1 MDNNK
6 DLMAAAALTSDYD
19 GIALIDV
26 ANGRIRGDESV
37 NIFSSRV
44 EGDFTRIGYEGQLNS
59 FIEQLVAAEDKAKT
73 RMAMELDL
81 VISSLYTKKAYY
93 VNYRVN
99 IDGNLKNYQTKFCR
113 VPSADS
119 DLIAAGTC
127 DVSAP
132 LSEFLHRVDTA
143 KRQAE
148 AINDAKNQFLTNL
161 SHDIRTP
168 LNGVMG
174 MMEMAR
180 RNVTDVNKVSKYL
193 ENMEHES
200 NHLQSLLNDV
210 LDISS
215 LEDNHVSIIN
225 RPINITLFAENCV
238 SIVSG
243 ELVGKEVNLTTEFSQ
258 FEHPYVLGDE
268 MHLQKA
274 LVNILDNAIKFT
286 RDGDII
292 FFRIFENVLDDD
304 KVSYKFEI
312 EDTGIGMRA
321 EFLEHIFDPFSQ
333 EFKGSGN
340 SQQGSGLGLTI
351 SKKLLDLMG
360 GRIRVRST
368 QGIGSKFTV
377 NMTFDIDHETEE
389 SLSGKRTTN
398 RESLKGIKVLFI
410 EDDNVNRTI
419 TESILEAEGAEVHS
433 AVTGEDGVRMYAEAP
448 AGFYN
453 IILMDIILPGI
464 DGLAA
469 TREIRD
475 MGRADSLT
483 IPIIATTANAFEDDI
498 KKSKEAGMN
507 AHLIKPVKAPVMTD
521 TILKYC
527 DTK

>member
-1 MDNNK
+1 MDNNY
-6 DLMAAAALTSDYD
+6 DLMAAVALTSDYD
-19 GIALIDV
+19 RIALIDTES
-26 ANGRIRGDESV
+26 GRICGNENV

-44 EGDFTRIGYEGQLNS
+44 SGSFEKIGYEGQLNS
-59 FIEQLVAAEDKAKT
+59 FVEQLVPEEDRHKVI
-73 RMAMELDL
+73 MGMDLEL
-81 VISSLYTKKAYY
+81 VITSLYNRRAYY

-99 IDGNLKNYQTKFCR
+99 IDGALRDYQTKFCR
-113 VPSADS
+113 VPSSDS
-119 DLIAAGTC
+119 DLIAVGTY
-127 DVSAP
+127 DISASI
-132 LSEFLHRVDTA
+132 SEFLHRVDSA

-174 MMEMAR
+174 MMEMAK
-180 RNVTDVNKVSKYL
+180 RNIADVNKVSKYL
-193 ENMEHES
+193 ESMTNES

-225 RPINITLFAENCV
+225 RPMNISLFADNCV

-243 ELVGKEVNLTTEFSQ
+243 ELEGKEVNLTTEFNG

-268 MHLQKA
+268 MHLQKV

-292 FFRIFENVLDDD
+292 FFRIFENVVDDD
-304 KVSYKFEI
+304 KVTYKFEI
-312 EDTGIGMRA
+312 EDTGIGMRS

-351 SKKLLDLMG
+351 SKKLIELMG
-360 GRIRVRST
+360 GRIKVKST

-377 NMTFDIDHETEE
+377 SMTFDIDHETES
-389 SLSGKRTTN
+389 SLSGKKTSN
-398 RESLKGIKVLFI
+398 RESLKGIRVLI
-410 EDDNVNRTI
+410 VEDDNINRTI
-419 TESILEAEGAEVHS
+419 TESILQAEGAETHS
-433 AVTGEDGVRMYAEAP
+433 AVTGEDGVKMYAEAP
-448 AGFYN
+448 SGYYD

-464 DGLAA
+464 DGHTA
-469 TREIRD
+469 TMEIRQ
-475 MGRADSLT
+475 MGRQDSET
-483 IPIIATTANAFEDDI
+483 IPILATTANAFEEDI
-498 KKSKEAGMN
+498 NKSKEAGMN
-507 AHLIKPVKAPVMTD
+507 AHLIKPVKASVMTE
-521 TILKYC
+521 TILKFI
-527 DTK
+527 